1 MTDEQFSFDAQAVTM
16 DLLKRTSQ
24 ETVVLLLQECARL
37 PKYSAWT
44 PITRNI
50 VVR

>member
-1 MTDEQFSFDAQAVTM
+1 MRISFDVQAATS
-16 DLLKRTSQ
+16 DLLKKTSQ

-37 PKYSAWT
+37 PKYGAWT